1 LSPAHATPTT
11 LTDSANSLWTSSTE
25 GASALQVP
33 QPGAQNH
40 KTTGF
45 SARAFDNTNDPP
57 PTTGEVKSS
66 TPMDSWP
73 DEPGLLDWDESRME
87 EMDEV
92 ASVPQAPSNT
102 AAAKTP
108 TNAERLTWSS

>member
-1 LSPAHATPTT
+1 
-11 LTDSANSLWTSSTE
+11 
-25 GASALQVP
+25 VP

-40 KTTGF
+40 NTTGL
-45 SARAFDNTNDPP
+45 SASAFDNINDPS

-73 DEPGLLDWDESRME
+73 GEPGLLDWDESRME
-87 EMDEV
+87 ELDEL
-92 ASVPQAPSNT
+92 ASAPQAPSNT

-108 TNAERLTWSS
+108 TNAERLTWPS